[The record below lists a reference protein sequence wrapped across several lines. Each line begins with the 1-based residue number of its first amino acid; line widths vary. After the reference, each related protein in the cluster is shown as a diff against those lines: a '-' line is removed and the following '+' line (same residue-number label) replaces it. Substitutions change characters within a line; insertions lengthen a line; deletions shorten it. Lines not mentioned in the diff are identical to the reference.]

1 MALIELQE
9 IRKHYRMGDE
19 TVKALDGVTLDIEA
33 GAYSAVLGPS
43 GSGKST
49 LMHLL
54 GFMDFPTSG
63 KMLFDGADVS
73 RLSASKRA
81 WYRANHLGFVFQT
94 FNLLPRLSVLENVRL
109 PLDYARKNRKSDEL
123 AKEALDRV
131 QMSHR
136 VGHRPGQLSGGERQ
150 RVAIARALVNQPK
163 LILADEPT
171 GNLDTKNVERVM
183 ELFDALVDEGQTL
196 ILVTH
201 DLEVAEHARSIIRVR
216 DGHLVDEEE
225 SETFMQGGQS

>member
-9 IRKHYRMGDE
+9 IRKHYRMGGE
-19 TVKALDGVTLDIEA
+19 TVRALDGITLGIEQ
-33 GAYSAVLGPS
+33 GSYSAVLGPS

-63 KMLFDGADVS
+63 QMIFDGDEVT
-73 RLSASKRA
+73 RLSSAKRA
-81 WYRANHLGFVFQT
+81 WYRANRLGFVFQT

-109 PLDYARKNRKSDEL
+109 PLDYARNTRNADQR
-123 AKEALDRV
+123 AREALERV
-131 QMSHR
+131 AMGHR
-136 VGHRPGQLSGGERQ
+136 FDHRPGQLSGGERQ
-150 RVAIARALVNQPK
+150 RVAIARALVNDPK

-183 ELFDALVDEGQTL
+183 TLFDQLVDEGQTL

-216 DGHLVDEEE
+216 DGHLVNEE
-225 SETFMQGGQS
+225 GQQQ